1 MTKNLVFAIPV
12 LALASVVSASEMVS
26 LSAAAQAR
34 AGVLLRDVQER
45 TFGDQVRV
53 LGQAVRAP
61 GATNTVKSILDGR
74 IERLLVAPGDSVK
87 RHQPLVELHS
97 HMLHELQGKLLRD
110 SEALKLA
117 ETRVEAGRRLLEIEG
132 ISRVDL
138 ERREHEALAAE
149 IEVKNGE
156 AELRDLGY
164 SAGEIKHLLAS
175 TDLHPLLTVRA
186 PTEGVVLELTVE
198 QHAWVKAYEPLVIMG
213 DPRSL
218 ELELQ
223 LPPDEAAGVRRGD
236 TVEFVPVGRPEAW
249 GLAKV
254 ATRVPQV
261 DPTTRTVTVRAEIT
275 HGSENLLPGVFV
287 EGNLIRGAAST
298 APSVPESAL
307 IRMGASDYVFVRHD
321 DQRFEAR
328 PVVVGRFNG
337 SRYEINQG
345 LALGEQVA
353 VQGVFL
359 LKSAL
364 LRSEGEE

>member
-1 MTKNLVFAIPV
+1 MRKQLLFAMPIFV
-12 LALASVVSASEMVS
+12 LASVASGAEIVS
-26 LSAAAQAR
+26 LSVAAQAR
-34 AGVLLRDVQER
+34 AGILLRQVEER

-74 IERLLVAPGDSVK
+74 VERLLVGPGDSVK
-87 RHQPLVELHS
+87 RNQPLVQLHS
-97 HMLHELQGKLLRD
+97 HMLHQLQGTLLRD
-110 SEALKLA
+110 SETQKLA
-117 ETRVEAGRRLLEIEG
+117 ETRVEAGRQLFEIEG

-138 ERREHEALAAE
+138 ERRRHELLAAE

-164 SAGEIKHLLAS
+164 SAAEIERLLSS
-175 TDLHPLLTVRA
+175 TDLHPVLTVRA
-186 PTEGVVLELTVE
+186 PTDGVILELSVQ
-198 QHAWVKAYEPLVIMG
+198 QHGWVQAYDTLLIMG
-213 DPRSL
+213 DPQSL

-223 LPPDEAAGVRRGD
+223 LPPDEAVSIRRGD
-236 TVEFVPVGRPEAW
+236 LVEFVPVGRPEAW

-261 DPTTRTVTVRAEIT
+261 DATTRTVTVRADIT
-275 HGSENLLPGVFV
+275 HGGEHLLPGVFV
-287 EGNLIRGAAST
+287 EGSLIRGEAAT
-298 APSVPESAL
+298 APSVPESAV

-321 DQRFEAR
+321 AESFEAR

-337 SRYEINQG
+337 TRYEINQG
-345 LALGEQVA
+345 LALGEEVA

-359 LKSAL
+359 LKSTL
-364 LRSEGEE
+364 LRSEG